1 MTQKNNNNAL
11 NQKTDEDEKR
21 QFNTIGLIG
30 KYADPSVGDALVN
43 LHEYFLSKDRNVLLD
58 DSTAAVFSNP
68 IFSSEIEVVSKT
80 QLGQRSDLV
89 IIVGGDGT
97 FLSAARS
104 LVGFGV
110 PLLGINLGHLG
121 FLVDL
126 CAIDVHLE
134 LDRILDGEY
143 SEENRFLIISEI
155 ERDGDYFGGG
165 NAFNDVVVHKTDV
178 ARMIEI
184 ETYIDD
190 KFMHSMHADGLIIST
205 PTGSTAYS
213 LSGGGPILYPSLN
226 VMELVPIC
234 PHTMS
239 NRPVVISG
247 DSEIDIVVS
256 DRFSTQA
263 QVTYDGQI
271 NFTLK
276 PGDHVKIMRHP
287 KYITVLHPK
296 SYDYFDILRA
306 KLHWGEK
313 LRN

>member
-1 MTQKNNNNAL
+1 MTDIEQKR
-11 NQKTDEDEKR
+11 T
-21 QFNTIGLIG
+21 FNTIGLIG
-30 KYADPSVGDALVN
+30 KYADPSVGDALVS
-43 LHEYFLSKDRNVLLD
+43 LHEYFLSNDCAVLLD
-58 DSTAAVFSNP
+58 ESTAAVFTDHEMESVTR
-68 IFSSEIEVVSKT
+68 I
-80 QLGQRSDLV
+80 QLGEQCDLI

-97 FLSAARS
+97 LLSAARS

-126 CAIDVHLE
+126 CAIDVHKA
-134 LDRILDGEY
+134 LDEIMAGEY
-143 SEENRFLIISEI
+143 TEENRFLIISEI

-165 NAFNDVVVHKTDV
+165 NAFNDVVIHKADV

-184 ETYIDD
+184 ETYVDN
-190 KFMHSMHADGLIIST
+190 KFVHSMHADGLIVST

-226 VMELVPIC
+226 VLELVPIC

-247 DSEIDIVVS
+247 ESEIDIVIS
-256 DRFSTQA
+256 DHFSTQA

-271 NFTLK
+271 NFNLM

-287 KYITVLHPK
+287 KHITILHPK
-296 SYDYFDILRA
+296 DYDYFEILRA
-306 KLHWGEK
+306 KLRWGEK

>member
-1 MTQKNNNNAL
+1 MTDTEQKRTF
-11 NQKTDEDEKR
+11 KC
-21 QFNTIGLIG
+21 IGFIG
-30 KYADPSVGDALVN
+30 KYADPSVGDALVS
-43 LHEYFLSKDRNVLLD
+43 LHEYFLDKNCEVLLD
-58 DSTAAVFSNP
+58 ESTAAVFTDH
-68 IFSSEIEVVSKT
+68 EMDVVTRT
-80 QLGQRSDLV
+80 QLGERCDLV

-97 FLSAARS
+97 LLSAARS

-126 CAIDVHLE
+126 CAIDVHQA
-134 LDRILDGEY
+134 LDEIMAGEY
-143 SEENRFLIISEI
+143 TEENRFLLISEI

-165 NAFNDVVVHKTDV
+165 NAFNDVVVHKADV

-226 VMELVPIC
+226 VIELVPIC

-247 DSEIDIVVS
+247 ESEIDIIVS
-256 DRFSTQA
+256 DHFSTQA

-271 NFTLK
+271 NFNLL

-287 KYITVLHPK
+287 KHITILHPK
-296 SYDYFDILRA
+296 DYDYFDILRA

-313 LRN
+313 LRSP

>member
-1 MTQKNNNNAL
+1 MTDNNNPENTRR
-11 NQKTDEDEKR
+11 KFE
-21 QFNTIGLIG
+21 TIGLIG
-30 KYADPSVGDALVN
+30 KYADPSVGDALVS
-43 LHEYFLSKDRNVLLD
+43 LHEYFSDNDRHVLLD
-58 DSTAAVFSNP
+58 ESTADVFNDH
-68 IFSSEIEVVSKT
+68 EMEVVT
-80 QLGQRSDLV
+80 RNQLGTRCDLI

-97 FLSAARS
+97 LLSAARS

-126 CAIDVHLE
+126 CAIDVHVE
-134 LDRILDGEY
+134 LDAIMSGEY
-143 SEENRFLIISEI
+143 TEENRFLIISEI

-165 NAFNDVVVHKTDV
+165 NAFNDVVIHKADV
-178 ARMIEI
+178 ARMLEI
-184 ETYIDD
+184 ETYIDN

-256 DRFSTQA
+256 GRFSTQA

-271 NFTLK
+271 NYNLL

-287 KYITVLHPK
+287 KHITILHPK
-296 SYDYFDILRA
+296 SYDYFEILRA
-306 KLHWGEK
+306 KLRWGEK

>member
-1 MTQKNNNNAL
+1 MTDIAP
-11 NQKTDEDEKR
+11 TDNDKKPI
-21 QFNTIGLIG
+21 FNTIGLIG
-30 KYADPSVGDALVN
+30 KYADPSVEDALVS
-43 LHEYFLSKDRNVLLD
+43 LHEYFNQIGCKVFLD
-58 DSTAAVFSNP
+58 ESTAAVFSDHEMQP
-68 IFSSEIEVVSKT
+68 ASRT
-80 QLGQRSDLV
+80 QLGEQCDLI

-97 FLSAARS
+97 LLNAARS

-126 CAIDVHLE
+126 CAIDVHKA
-134 LDRILDGEY
+134 LDEIMAGEY
-143 SEENRFLIISEI
+143 TEENRFLIISEI

-165 NAFNDVVVHKTDV
+165 NAFNDVVIHKSDV

-190 KFMHSMHADGLIIST
+190 RFMHSMHADGLIIST

-239 NRPVVISG
+239 NRPVVVSG
-247 DSEIDIVVS
+247 ESEIDIVVS

-271 NFTLK
+271 NFNLM

-287 KYITVLHPK
+287 KHITILHPK
-296 SYDYFDILRA
+296 TYDYFKILRT
-306 KLHWGEK
+306 KLRWGEK

>member
-1 MTQKNNNNAL
+1 MTEPNND
-11 NQKTDEDEKR
+11 KIKSFE
-21 QFNTIGLIG
+21 TIGLIG
-30 KYADPSVGDALVN
+30 KYADPSVGDALVS
-43 LHEYFLSKDRNVLLD
+43 LHDYFSANNCDVLLD
-58 DSTAAVFSNP
+58 ESTAAVFSDHNM
-68 IFSSEIEVVSKT
+68 EVVSRP
-80 QLGQRSDLV
+80 QLGQRCDLV

-97 FLSAARS
+97 LLNAARS

-126 CAIDVHLE
+126 CAIDVHKA
-134 LDRILDGEY
+134 LDDIMDGEY
-143 SEENRFLIISEI
+143 TEENRFLIISEI
-155 ERDGDYFGGG
+155 ERDGDCFGGG
-165 NAFNDVVVHKTDV
+165 NAFNDVVIHKSDV

-184 ETYIDD
+184 ETYIDN
-190 KFMHSMHADGLIIST
+190 KFVHSMHADGLIIAT

-247 DSEIDIVVS
+247 DSEIDVVVS
-256 DRFSTQA
+256 DRLSTQA
-263 QVTYDGQI
+263 QVSYDGQI
-271 NFTLK
+271 NFNLL

-287 KYITVLHPK
+287 KHITILHPK

-306 KLHWGEK
+306 KLRWGEK
-313 LRN
+313 LRS

>member
-1 MTQKNNNNAL
+1 MTERNNNKNEPK
-11 NQKTDEDEKR
+11 NRK
-21 QFNTIGLIG
+21 FNTIGLIG
-30 KYADPSVGDALVN
+30 KYADPSVGEALVS
-43 LHEYFLSKDRNVLLD
+43 LQEYFSANQCEVLLD
-58 DSTAAVFSNP
+58 ESTAAVFSDHNMT
-68 IFSSEIEVVSKT
+68 VVTRTK
-80 QLGQRSDLV
+80 LGQQSDLI
-89 IIVGGDGT
+89 IIVGGDGSL
-97 FLSAARS
+97 LSAARS

-126 CAIDVHLE
+126 CATDVHIA
-134 LDRILDGEY
+134 LDKIMDGQY
-143 SEENRFLIISEI
+143 TEEKRFLIISEI

-190 KFMHSMHADGLIIST
+190 KFMHSMHADGLIIAT

-239 NRPVVISG
+239 NRPVVVSG
-247 DSEIDIVVS
+247 DCEIDVVVS
-256 DRFSTQA
+256 DHFSNNA

-271 NFTLK
+271 NFNLK

-287 KYITVLHPK
+287 KSITILHPQD
-296 SYDYFDILRA
+296 YDYFDILRA
-306 KLHWGEK
+306 KLHWGER
-313 LRN
+313 LRK

>member
-1 MTQKNNNNAL
+1 MTKIKQNNRTF
-11 NQKTDEDEKR
+11 KC
-21 QFNTIGLIG
+21 IGLIG
-30 KYADPSVGDALVN
+30 KYADPSVGDALVS
-43 LHEYFLSKDRNVLLD
+43 LHKYFLSNNRAVLLD
-58 DSTAAVFSNP
+58 ESTAAVFNDHDMSVATRT
-68 IFSSEIEVVSKT
+68 E
-80 QLGQRSDLV
+80 LGQQCDLI
-89 IIVGGDGT
+89 IIVGGDGSL
-97 FLSAARS
+97 LSAART

-126 CAIDVHLE
+126 CAIDVHE
-134 LDRILDGEY
+134 ALDEILAGEY
-143 SEENRFLIISEI
+143 TEENRFLIISEI

-165 NAFNDVVVHKTDV
+165 NAFNDVVIHKTDV

-184 ETYIDD
+184 ETYIDN

-271 NFTLK
+271 NFDLL

-287 KYITVLHPK
+287 KHITILHPK
-296 SYDYFDILRA
+296 DYDYFEILRA
-306 KLHWGEK
+306 KLRWGEK
-313 LRN
+313 LTK

>member
-1 MTQKNNNNAL
+1 MTDTEQKRTF
-11 NQKTDEDEKR
+11 KS
-21 QFNTIGLIG
+21 IGLIG
-30 KYADPSVGDALVN
+30 KYADPSVGDALVS
-43 LHEYFLSKDRNVLLD
+43 LHEYFLEKDCAVFLD
-58 DSTAAVFSNP
+58 ESTADVFSDH
-68 IFSSEIEVVSKT
+68 EMDVVTRT
-80 QLGQRSDLV
+80 QLGQQCDLI

-97 FLSAARS
+97 LLSAARS

-126 CAIDVHLE
+126 CAIDVHLA
-134 LDRILDGEY
+134 LDDIMAGEY
-143 SEENRFLIISEI
+143 TEENRFLLISEI

-184 ETYIDD
+184 ETYIDN
-190 KFMHSMHADGLIIST
+190 KFMHTMHADGLIIST

-226 VMELVPIC
+226 VIELVPIC

-247 DSEIDIVVS
+247 ESEIDIVVS
-256 DRFSTQA
+256 DHFSTQA

-271 NFTLK
+271 NYNLL

-287 KYITVLHPK
+287 KHITILHPK
-296 SYDYFDILRA
+296 DYDYFDILRA

-313 LRN
+313 LRK

>member
-1 MTQKNNNNAL
+1 MTDVEQKRIF
-11 NQKTDEDEKR
+11 K
-21 QFNTIGLIG
+21 TIGLIG
-30 KYADPSVGDALVN
+30 KYADPSVSDALLS
-43 LHEYFLSKDRNVLLD
+43 LHEYFLSNDREVLLD
-58 DSTAAVFSNP
+58 ESRAMVFSAHKME
-68 IFSSEIEVVSKT
+68 SVSRA
-80 QLGQRSDLV
+80 QLGERCDLI

-97 FLSAARS
+97 LLSAARS

-126 CAIDVHLE
+126 CAIDVHKA
-134 LDRILDGEY
+134 LDEILAGEY

-165 NAFNDVVVHKTDV
+165 NAFNDVVIHKSDV

-184 ETYIDD
+184 ETYIDN

-247 DSEIDIVVS
+247 ESEIDIVVS

-271 NFTLK
+271 NFNLL

-287 KYITVLHPK
+287 KHITILHPK
-296 SYDYFDILRA
+296 DYDYFEILRA
-306 KLHWGEK
+306 KLRWGEK

>member
-1 MTQKNNNNAL
+1 LKDFPVSTAE
-11 NQKTDEDEKR
+11 KTINHPAKS
-21 QFNTIGLIG
+21 FSTIGLIG
-30 KYADPSVGDALVN
+30 KYADPSVGDALVS
-43 LHEYFLSKDRNVLLD
+43 LHEYFESNDCRVLLD
-58 DSTAAVFSNP
+58 ESTAAVFSDHGM
-68 IFSSEIEVVSKT
+68 EVVSRT
-80 QLGQRSDLV
+80 QIGEYCDLV

-97 FLSAARS
+97 LLSAARS

-126 CAIDVHLE
+126 CAIDVHLA
-134 LDRILDGEY
+134 LDEIMAGEY
-143 SEENRFLIISEI
+143 TEENRFLIISEI

-165 NAFNDVVVHKTDV
+165 NAFNDVVIHKADV

-184 ETYIDD
+184 ETYVDD
-190 KFMHSMHADGLIIST
+190 KFMASMHADGLIVST

-247 DSEIDIVVS
+247 ESEIDIVVS

-271 NFTLK
+271 NFNLM

-287 KYITVLHPK
+287 KHITILHPK
-296 SYDYFDILRA
+296 DYDYFEILRA
-306 KLHWGEK
+306 KLRWGEK

>member
-1 MTQKNNNNAL
+1 MKDTKP
-11 NQKTDEDEKR
+11 KR
-21 QFNTIGLIG
+21 TFKTIGLIG
-30 KYADPSVGDALVN
+30 KYADPSVEDALVS
-43 LHEYFLSKDRNVLLD
+43 LHEYFLDKDCDVFLD
-58 DSTAAVFSNP
+58 ESTAAVFTDHGMEQ
-68 IFSSEIEVVSKT
+68 ITRT
-80 QLGQRSDLV
+80 QLGEQCDLI

-97 FLSAARS
+97 LLSAARS

-126 CAIDVHLE
+126 CAIDVHKA
-134 LDRILDGEY
+134 LDEIMAGEY
-143 SEENRFLIISEI
+143 TEENRFLIISEI
-155 ERDGDYFGGG
+155 ERNGHYFGGG

-184 ETYIDD
+184 ETYIDN

-247 DSEIDIVVS
+247 ESEIDIVVS

-271 NFTLK
+271 NFNLL

-287 KYITVLHPK
+287 KYITILHPK
-296 SYDYFDILRA
+296 DYDYFEILRA
-306 KLHWGEK
+306 KLRWGEK
-313 LRN
+313 LKK

>member
-1 MTQKNNNNAL
+1 MT
-11 NQKTDEDEKR
+11 DPEKR
-21 QFNTIGLIG
+21 TFNTIGLIG
-30 KYADPSVGDALVN
+30 KYADPSVEDALVS
-43 LHEYFLSKDRNVLLD
+43 LHEYFLDKNCGVFLD
-58 DSTAAVFSNP
+58 EHTATVFTDHEMEP
-68 IFSSEIEVVSKT
+68 VTRT
-80 QLGQRSDLV
+80 QLGKRCDLI

-97 FLSAARS
+97 LLNAARS

-126 CAIDVHLE
+126 CAIDVHKA
-134 LDRILDGEY
+134 LDEIMAGQY
-143 SEENRFLIISEI
+143 IEENRFLLISEI
-155 ERDGDYFGGG
+155 ERNGDYFGGG
-165 NAFNDVVVHKTDV
+165 NAFNDVVVHKADV

-184 ETYIDD
+184 ETYVDD
-190 KFMHSMHADGLIIST
+190 KFMHSMHSDGLIIST

-226 VMELVPIC
+226 VIELVPIC

-247 DSEIDIVVS
+247 ESEIDIVVS
-256 DRFSTQA
+256 DHFSTQA

-271 NFTLK
+271 NYSLM

-287 KYITVLHPK
+287 KHITILHPK
-296 SYDYFDILRA
+296 DYDYFNILRA
-306 KLHWGEK
+306 KLRWGEK
-313 LRN
+313 LRD

>member
-1 MTQKNNNNAL
+1 MTDIEQKRIF
-11 NQKTDEDEKR
+11 K
-21 QFNTIGLIG
+21 TIGLIG
-30 KYADPSVGDALVN
+30 KYADPSVEDALVS
-43 LHEYFLSKDRNVLLD
+43 LHEYFLSNDCNVLLD
-58 DSTAAVFSNP
+58 ENTAAVFTDHEMEPVTRS
-68 IFSSEIEVVSKT
+68 
-80 QLGQRSDLV
+80 QLGERCDLV

-97 FLSAARS
+97 LLSAART

-126 CAIDVHLE
+126 CAIDVHKA
-134 LDRILDGEY
+134 LDEIMAGEY
-143 SEENRFLIISEI
+143 TEENRFLIISEI

-165 NAFNDVVVHKTDV
+165 NAFNDVVIHKADV

-184 ETYIDD
+184 ETYVDN

-226 VMELVPIC
+226 VLELVPIC

-256 DRFSTQA
+256 DHFSTQA

-271 NFTLK
+271 NFTLL

-287 KYITVLHPK
+287 KHITILHPK
-296 SYDYFDILRA
+296 DYDYFEILRA
-306 KLHWGEK
+306 KLRWGEK

>member
-1 MTQKNNNNAL
+1 MTQKQDEIKNNRIF
-11 NQKTDEDEKR
+11 K
-21 QFNTIGLIG
+21 TIGLIG
-30 KYADPSVGDALVN
+30 KYADPSVGDALVS
-43 LHEYFLSKDRNVLLD
+43 LHDYFDANNCEVLLD
-58 DSTAAVFSNP
+58 ESTAAVFS
-68 IFSSEIEVVSKT
+68 SHDMEIVT
-80 QLGQRSDLV
+80 RNQLGERSDLV

-97 FLSAARS
+97 LLSAARS

-126 CAIDVHLE
+126 CAIDVHLA
-134 LDRILDGEY
+134 LDDILAGQY
-143 SEENRFLIISEI
+143 TEENRFLIISEI

-165 NAFNDVVVHKTDV
+165 NAFNDVVIHKSDV

-190 KFMHSMHADGLIIST
+190 KFVHSMHADGLIIST

-271 NFTLK
+271 NFNLL

-287 KYITVLHPK
+287 KHITILHPK
-296 SYDYFDILRA
+296 TYDYFEILRA

>member
-1 MTQKNNNNAL
+1 MTQTKQNNRTF
-11 NQKTDEDEKR
+11 KC
-21 QFNTIGLIG
+21 IGLIG
-30 KYADPSVGDALVN
+30 KYADPSVGDALVS
-43 LHEYFLSKDRNVLLD
+43 LHEYFLSNDRSVLLD
-58 DSTAAVFSNP
+58 ESTAAVFSDH
-68 IFSSEIEVVSKT
+68 SMAVATRSE
-80 QLGQRSDLV
+80 LGQQCDLI
-89 IIVGGDGT
+89 IIVGGDGSL
-97 FLSAARS
+97 LSAART

-126 CAIDVHLE
+126 CAIDVHKA
-134 LDRILDGEY
+134 LDDIMAGEY
-143 SEENRFLIISEI
+143 TEENRFLIISEI
-155 ERDGDYFGGG
+155 ERDGDYFGAG

-271 NFTLK
+271 NFDLL

-287 KYITVLHPK
+287 KHITILHPK
-296 SYDYFDILRA
+296 NYDYFEILRA
-306 KLHWGEK
+306 KLRWGEK
-313 LRN
+313 LTK

>member
-1 MTQKNNNNAL
+1 MTDNNNPENTRR
-11 NQKTDEDEKR
+11 KFE
-21 QFNTIGLIG
+21 TIGLIG
-30 KYADPSVGDALVN
+30 KYADPSVGDALVS
-43 LHEYFLSKDRNVLLD
+43 LHEYFSDNNRHVLLD
-58 DSTAAVFSNP
+58 ESTADVFSDH
-68 IFSSEIEVVSKT
+68 EMEVVT
-80 QLGQRSDLV
+80 RNQLGERCELV

-97 FLSAARS
+97 LLSAARS

-126 CAIDVHLE
+126 CAIDVHKE
-134 LDRILDGEY
+134 LDEIMSGEY
-143 SEENRFLIISEI
+143 IEENRFLIISEI

-165 NAFNDVVVHKTDV
+165 NAFNDVVIHKADV
-178 ARMIEI
+178 ARMLEI
-184 ETYIDD
+184 ETYIDN

-256 DRFSTQA
+256 GRFSTQA

-271 NFTLK
+271 NYNLL

-287 KYITVLHPK
+287 KHITILHPK
-296 SYDYFDILRA
+296 SYDYFEILRA
-306 KLHWGEK
+306 KLRWGEK

>member
-1 MTQKNNNNAL
+1 MTDIEITDITSIEITDITSK
-11 NQKTDEDEKR
+11 KTF
-21 QFNTIGLIG
+21 QTIGLIG
-30 KYADPSVGDALVN
+30 KYADPSVGDTLVSLN
-43 LHEYFLSKDRNVLLD
+43 EYFLNKDCTVFLD
-58 DSTAAVFSNP
+58 ESTSAVFSNHKMNAL
-68 IFSSEIEVVSKT
+68 SRT
-80 QLGQRSDLV
+80 QLGEQCDLI

-97 FLSAARS
+97 LLSAARS

-126 CAIDVHLE
+126 CAIDVHLA
-134 LDRILDGEY
+134 LDEIMAGEY
-143 SEENRFLIISEI
+143 TEENRFLIISEI
-155 ERDGDYFGGG
+155 ERDGDCFGGG
-165 NAFNDVVVHKTDV
+165 NAFNDVVIHKSDV

-184 ETYIDD
+184 ETYIDN
-190 KFMHSMHADGLIIST
+190 KFMHSMHADGLIIAT

-247 DSEIDIVVS
+247 ESEIDIIVS
-256 DRFSTQA
+256 DRFSSQA

-271 NFTLK
+271 NFNLLS
-276 PGDHVKIMRHP
+276 GDHVKIMRHP
-287 KYITVLHPK
+287 KHITILHPK
-296 SYDYFDILRA
+296 NYDYFEILRA
-306 KLHWGEK
+306 KLRWGEK

>member
-1 MTQKNNNNAL
+1 MTDTQQN
-11 NQKTDEDEKR
+11 KT
-21 QFNTIGLIG
+21 FSSIGLIG
-30 KYADPSVGDALVN
+30 KYADPSVGDALVS
-43 LHEYFLSKDRNVLLD
+43 LHEYFLGKKCDVFLD
-58 DSTAAVFSNP
+58 ESTAAVFTDH
-68 IFSSEIEVVSKT
+68 EMDVVSRT
-80 QLGQRSDLV
+80 QLGERCDLI

-97 FLSAARS
+97 LLSAARS

-126 CAIDVHLE
+126 CAIDVHKA
-134 LDRILDGEY
+134 LDEIMEGEY
-143 SEENRFLIISEI
+143 TEENRFLLISEI

-165 NAFNDVVVHKTDV
+165 NAFNDVVIHKSDV

-226 VMELVPIC
+226 VIELVPIC

-247 DSEIDIVVS
+247 ESEIDIIVS
-256 DRFSTQA
+256 DHFSTQA

-271 NFTLK
+271 NFNLL

-287 KYITVLHPK
+287 KHITILHPK
-296 SYDYFDILRA
+296 DYDYFEILRA
-306 KLHWGEK
+306 KLRWGEK
-313 LRN
+313 LRS

>member
-1 MTQKNNNNAL
+1 MTDAEQKR
-11 NQKTDEDEKR
+11 T
-21 QFNTIGLIG
+21 FTSIGLIG
-30 KYADPSVGDALVN
+30 KYADPSVGDALVS
-43 LHEYFLSKDRNVLLD
+43 LHEYFNERDCGVFLD
-58 DSTAAVFSNP
+58 ESTAAVFTDHNMD
-68 IFSSEIEVVSKT
+68 VVTRT
-80 QLGQRSDLV
+80 QLGEQCDLI

-97 FLSAARS
+97 LLSAARS

-126 CAIDVHLE
+126 CAIDVHKA
-134 LDRILDGEY
+134 LDEIMAGQY
-143 SEENRFLIISEI
+143 TEENRFLIISEI

-165 NAFNDVVVHKTDV
+165 NAFNDVVIHKADV

-184 ETYIDD
+184 ETYIDN

-247 DSEIDIVVS
+247 ESEIDIVVS

-271 NFTLK
+271 NFNLL

-287 KYITVLHPK
+287 KHITILHPK
-296 SYDYFDILRA
+296 DYDYFEILRA
-306 KLHWGEK
+306 KLRWGEK

>member
-1 MTQKNNNNAL
+1 MTDKE
-11 NQKTDEDEKR
+11 QKTI
-21 QFNTIGLIG
+21 FNTIGFIG

-43 LHEYFLSKDRNVLLD
+43 LHAYFANIDCNVLLD
-58 DSTAAVFSNP
+58 ESTAAVFTEHKMES
-68 IFSSEIEVVSKT
+68 VSRT
-80 QLGQRSDLV
+80 QLGELCDLI

-97 FLSAARS
+97 LLSAARS

-126 CAIDVHLE
+126 CATDVNQA
-134 LDRILDGEY
+134 LDEIMAGEY
-143 SEENRFLIISEI
+143 TEENRYLLISEI

-165 NAFNDVVVHKTDV
+165 NAFNDVVIHKADV

-184 ETYIDD
+184 ETYVDN
-190 KFMHSMHADGLIIST
+190 KFMHSMHADGLIVST

-213 LSGGGPILYPSLN
+213 LSGGGPIIYPSLN
-226 VMELVPIC
+226 VIEMVPIC

-247 DSEIDIVVS
+247 DSELDIVVS
-256 DRFSTQA
+256 DHFSTQA

-271 NFTLK
+271 NFNLL

-287 KYITVLHPK
+287 KHITILHPK
-296 SYDYFDILRA
+296 DYDYFEILRA
-306 KLHWGEK
+306 KLRWGEK

>member
-1 MTQKNNNNAL
+1 MTDVEQKRIF
-11 NQKTDEDEKR
+11 K
-21 QFNTIGLIG
+21 TIGLIG
-30 KYADPSVGDALVN
+30 KYADPSVGDALVS
-43 LHEYFLSKDRNVLLD
+43 LHEYFLSNDREVLLD
-58 DSTAAVFSNP
+58 ESTAMVFSAHEME
-68 IFSSEIEVVSKT
+68 SVSRA
-80 QLGQRSDLV
+80 QLGERCDLV

-97 FLSAARS
+97 LLSAARS

-126 CAIDVHLE
+126 CAIDVHKA
-134 LDRILDGEY
+134 LDEILAGEY
-143 SEENRFLIISEI
+143 TEENRFLIISEI

-165 NAFNDVVVHKTDV
+165 NAFNDVVIHKSDV

-184 ETYIDD
+184 ETYIDN

-247 DSEIDIVVS
+247 ESEIDIVVS

-271 NFTLK
+271 NFNLL

-287 KYITVLHPK
+287 KHITILHPK
-296 SYDYFDILRA
+296 DYDYFEILRA
-306 KLHWGEK
+306 KLRWGEK

>member
-1 MTQKNNNNAL
+1 MTPQKEEKSNNRIF
-11 NQKTDEDEKR
+11 K
-21 QFNTIGLIG
+21 TIGLIG
-30 KYADPSVGDALVN
+30 KYADPSVGDALVS
-43 LHEYFLSKDRNVLLD
+43 LHEYFASNNCDVLLD
-58 DSTAAVFSNP
+58 ESTAAVFSNH
-68 IFSSEIEVVSKT
+68 EMEVVT
-80 QLGQRSDLV
+80 RNQLGERSDLV

-97 FLSAARS
+97 LLSAARS

-126 CAIDVHLE
+126 CAIDVHLA
-134 LDRILDGEY
+134 LDDILAGEY
-143 SEENRFLIISEI
+143 TEENRFLIISEI

-165 NAFNDVVVHKTDV
+165 NAFNDVVIHKSDV

-190 KFMHSMHADGLIIST
+190 KFVHSMHADGLIIST

-271 NFTLK
+271 NFNLL

-287 KYITVLHPK
+287 KHITILHPK
-296 SYDYFDILRA
+296 TYDYFEILRA
-306 KLHWGEK
+306 KLRWGEK

>member
-1 MTQKNNNNAL
+1 MTDVEQKRIF
-11 NQKTDEDEKR
+11 K
-21 QFNTIGLIG
+21 TIGLIG
-30 KYADPSVGDALVN
+30 KYADPSVGDALVS
-43 LHEYFLSKDRNVLLD
+43 LHEYFLSNDREVLLD
-58 DSTAAVFSNP
+58 ESTAMVFSAHEME
-68 IFSSEIEVVSKT
+68 SVSRA
-80 QLGQRSDLV
+80 QLGERCDLV

-97 FLSAARS
+97 LLSAARS

-126 CAIDVHLE
+126 CAIDVHKA
-134 LDRILDGEY
+134 LDEILAGEY
-143 SEENRFLIISEI
+143 TEENRFLIISEI

-165 NAFNDVVVHKTDV
+165 NAFNDVVIHKADV

-184 ETYIDD
+184 ETYIDN

-247 DSEIDIVVS
+247 ESEIDIVVS

-271 NFTLK
+271 NFNLL

-287 KYITVLHPK
+287 KHITILHPK
-296 SYDYFDILRA
+296 DYDYFEILRA
-306 KLHWGEK
+306 KLRWGEK

>member
-1 MTQKNNNNAL
+1 MSDT
-11 NQKTDEDEKR
+11 EKR
-21 QFNTIGLIG
+21 IFNTIGLIG
-30 KYADPSVGDALVN
+30 KYADPSVGDALVS
-43 LHEYFLSKDRNVLLD
+43 LHEYFLDKGCNVFLD
-58 DSTAAVFSNP
+58 EHTATVFTDHEMES
-68 IFSSEIEVVSKT
+68 VTRT
-80 QLGQRSDLV
+80 QLGERCDLI

-97 FLSAARS
+97 LLSAARS

-126 CAIDVHLE
+126 CAIDVHKA
-134 LDRILDGEY
+134 LDEIMAGQY
-143 SEENRFLIISEI
+143 NEENRFLLISEI
-155 ERDGDYFGGG
+155 ERNGDFFGGG
-165 NAFNDVVVHKTDV
+165 NAFNDVVVHKADV

-184 ETYIDD
+184 ETYVDD

-226 VMELVPIC
+226 VIELVPIC

-247 DSEIDIVVS
+247 ESEIDIVVS
-256 DRFSTQA
+256 DHFSTQA

-271 NFTLK
+271 NYSLM

-287 KYITVLHPK
+287 KHITILHPK
-296 SYDYFDILRA
+296 DYDYFNILRA
-306 KLHWGEK
+306 KLRWGEK
-313 LRN
+313 LRD

>member
-1 MTQKNNNNAL
+1 MTD
-11 NQKTDEDEKR
+11 TERKR
-21 QFNTIGLIG
+21 TFKTIGLIG
-30 KYADPSVGDALVN
+30 KYADPSVGDALVS
-43 LHEYFLSKDRNVLLD
+43 LHEYFLGNDCHVLLD
-58 DSTAAVFSNP
+58 ESTAAVFTHHEMES
-68 IFSSEIEVVSKT
+68 VTRT
-80 QLGQRSDLV
+80 QLGEQCDLI

-97 FLSAARS
+97 LLSAARS

-126 CAIDVHLE
+126 CAIDVHKA
-134 LDRILDGEY
+134 LDEIMAGEY
-143 SEENRFLIISEI
+143 TEENRFLIISEI

-165 NAFNDVVVHKTDV
+165 NAFNDVVIHKADV

-184 ETYIDD
+184 ETYVDN

-226 VMELVPIC
+226 VLQLVPIC

-247 DSEIDIVVS
+247 ESEIDIVVS
-256 DRFSTQA
+256 DHFSTQA

-271 NFTLK
+271 NFNLM

-287 KYITVLHPK
+287 KHITILHPK
-296 SYDYFDILRA
+296 EYDYFEILRA
-306 KLHWGEK
+306 KLRWGEK

>member
-1 MTQKNNNNAL
+1 MTEPKSNTNNGHTQNEHKKSF
-11 NQKTDEDEKR
+11 Q
-21 QFNTIGLIG
+21 TIGLIG
-30 KYADPSVGDALVN
+30 KYADPSAGDTLVS
-43 LHEYFLSKDRNVLLD
+43 LHEYFAGNQCDVLLD
-58 DSTAAVFSNP
+58 ESTAAVFTNHEMQVASR
-68 IFSSEIEVVSKT
+68 T
-80 QLGQRSDLV
+80 QLGQQCDLI
-89 IIVGGDGT
+89 IIVGGDGSL
-97 FLSAARS
+97 LSAARS

-126 CAIDVHLE
+126 CAIDVNKA
-134 LDRILDGEY
+134 LDNIMAGEY

-165 NAFNDVVVHKTDV
+165 NAFNDVVIHKTDV

-184 ETYIDD
+184 ETYIDN
-190 KFMHSMHADGLIIST
+190 KFMHSMHADGLIIAT

-247 DSEIDIVVS
+247 DSEIDVVVS
-256 DRFSTQA
+256 DHFAANA

-271 NFTLK
+271 NFNLK

-287 KYITVLHPK
+287 KSITILHPK
-296 SYDYFDILRA
+296 DYDYFDILRA

-313 LRN
+313 LRK

>member
-1 MTQKNNNNAL
+1 MTD
-11 NQKTDEDEKR
+11 TEKR
-21 QFNTIGLIG
+21 TFNTIGLIG
-30 KYADPSVGDALVN
+30 KYADPSVGDALVS
-43 LHEYFLSKDRNVLLD
+43 LHEYFLDKNCGVFLD
-58 DSTAAVFSNP
+58 EHTATVFTDHEMES
-68 IFSSEIEVVSKT
+68 VTRT
-80 QLGQRSDLV
+80 QLGERCDLV

-97 FLSAARS
+97 LLSAARS

-126 CAIDVHLE
+126 CAIDVHKA
-134 LDRILDGEY
+134 LDEIMAGQY
-143 SEENRFLIISEI
+143 IEENRFLLISEI
-155 ERDGDYFGGG
+155 ERNGDYFGGG
-165 NAFNDVVVHKTDV
+165 NAFNDVVVHKADV

-184 ETYIDD
+184 ETYVDD

-226 VMELVPIC
+226 VIELVPIC

-247 DSEIDIVVS
+247 ESEIDIVVS
-256 DRFSTQA
+256 DHFSTQA

-271 NFTLK
+271 NYSLM

-287 KYITVLHPK
+287 KHITILHPK
-296 SYDYFDILRA
+296 DYDYFNILRA
-306 KLHWGEK
+306 KLRWGEK
-313 LRN
+313 LRD

>member
-1 MTQKNNNNAL
+1 MTDSEQKR
-11 NQKTDEDEKR
+11 T
-21 QFNTIGLIG
+21 FTSIGLIG
-30 KYADPSVGDALVN
+30 KYADPSVGDALVS
-43 LHEYFLSKDRNVLLD
+43 LHEYFNERSCDVFLD
-58 DSTAAVFSNP
+58 ESTSAVFTDHDMD
-68 IFSSEIEVVSKT
+68 IVTRT
-80 QLGQRSDLV
+80 QLGEQCDLI

-97 FLSAARS
+97 LLSAARS

-126 CAIDVHLE
+126 CAIDVHKA
-134 LDRILDGEY
+134 LDEIMAGQY
-143 SEENRFLIISEI
+143 TEENRFLIISEI

-165 NAFNDVVVHKTDV
+165 NAFNDVVIHKADV

-184 ETYIDD
+184 ETYIDN

-247 DSEIDIVVS
+247 ESEIDIIVS

-271 NFTLK
+271 NFNLL

-287 KYITVLHPK
+287 KHITILHPK
-296 SYDYFDILRA
+296 DYDYFEILRA
-306 KLHWGEK
+306 KLRWGEK

>member
-1 MTQKNNNNAL
+1 MTETENKHSF
-11 NQKTDEDEKR
+11 R
-21 QFNTIGLIG
+21 SIGLIG
-30 KYADPSVGDALVN
+30 KYADPSVGDALVS
-43 LHEYFLSKDRNVLLD
+43 LHEYFAEKGCDVFLD
-58 DSTAAVFSNP
+58 ESTAAVFTDH
-68 IFSSEIEVVSKT
+68 EMEVVTRT
-80 QLGQRSDLV
+80 QLGEKCDLI

-97 FLSAARS
+97 LLSAARS

-126 CAIDVHLE
+126 CAIDVHKA
-134 LDRILDGEY
+134 LDEIMAGEY
-143 SEENRFLIISEI
+143 TEENRFLLICEI

-184 ETYIDD
+184 ETYIDN

-226 VMELVPIC
+226 VIELVPIC

-247 DSEIDIVVS
+247 ESEIDIVVS
-256 DRFSTQA
+256 DHFSTQA

-271 NFTLK
+271 NFNLL

-287 KYITVLHPK
+287 KHITILHPK
-296 SYDYFDILRA
+296 DYDYFEILRA
-306 KLHWGEK
+306 KLRWGEK

>member
-1 MTQKNNNNAL
+1 MTDTI
-11 NQKTDEDEKR
+11 KTKEFKC
-21 QFNTIGLIG
+21 IGLIG
-30 KYADPSVGDALVN
+30 KYADPSVEDALVS
-43 LHEYFLSKDRNVLLD
+43 LHEYFLSNDRSVLLD
-58 DSTAAVFSNP
+58 ESTAAVFTDHQMQS
-68 IFSSEIEVVSKT
+68 VSRN
-80 QLGQRSDLV
+80 QLGEQCDLI

-97 FLSAARS
+97 LLSAART

-126 CAIDVHLE
+126 CAIDVHKA
-134 LDRILDGEY
+134 LDEILAGQY
-143 SEENRFLIISEI
+143 NAENRFLIISEI

-165 NAFNDVVVHKTDV
+165 NAFNDVVIHKSDV

-184 ETYIDD
+184 ETYIDN

-256 DRFSTQA
+256 DHFSSQA

-271 NFTLK
+271 NFTLL

-287 KYITVLHPK
+287 KHITILHPK
-296 SYDYFDILRA
+296 NYDYFEILRA

-313 LRN
+313 LRS

>member
-1 MTQKNNNNAL
+1 MTDIEQKRIF
-11 NQKTDEDEKR
+11 K
-21 QFNTIGLIG
+21 TIGLIG
-30 KYADPSVGDALVN
+30 KYADPSVEDALVS
-43 LHEYFLSKDRNVLLD
+43 LHEYFLSNDCNVLLD
-58 DSTAAVFSNP
+58 ENTAAVFTDHEMEPVTRS
-68 IFSSEIEVVSKT
+68 
-80 QLGQRSDLV
+80 QLGERCDLV

-97 FLSAARS
+97 LLSAART

-126 CAIDVHLE
+126 CAIDVHKA
-134 LDRILDGEY
+134 LDEIMAGEY
-143 SEENRFLIISEI
+143 TEENRFLIISEI

-165 NAFNDVVVHKTDV
+165 NAFNDVVIHKADV

-184 ETYIDD
+184 ETYVDN

-226 VMELVPIC
+226 VLELVPIC

-247 DSEIDIVVS
+247 ESEIDIVVS
-256 DRFSTQA
+256 DHFSTQA

-271 NFTLK
+271 NFTLL

-287 KYITVLHPK
+287 KHITILHPK
-296 SYDYFDILRA
+296 DYDYFEILRA
-306 KLHWGEK
+306 KLRWGEK

>member
-1 MTQKNNNNAL
+1 MTDTEQKR
-11 NQKTDEDEKR
+11 T
-21 QFNTIGLIG
+21 FTSIGLIG
-30 KYADPSVGDALVN
+30 KYADPSVGDTLVS
-43 LHEYFLSKDRNVLLD
+43 LHEYFQEKSCDVFLD
-58 DSTAAVFSNP
+58 ESTAAVFTEHNMD
-68 IFSSEIEVVSKT
+68 IVTRT
-80 QLGQRSDLV
+80 QLGERCDLI

-97 FLSAARS
+97 LLSAARS

-126 CAIDVHLE
+126 CAIDVHKA
-134 LDRILDGEY
+134 LDEIMAGQY
-143 SEENRFLIISEI
+143 TEENRFLIISEI

-165 NAFNDVVVHKTDV
+165 NAFNDVVIHKADV
-178 ARMIEI
+178 ARMLEI
-184 ETYIDD
+184 ETYIDN

-247 DSEIDIVVS
+247 ESEIDIIVS

-271 NFTLK
+271 NFNLL

-287 KYITVLHPK
+287 KHITILHPK
-296 SYDYFDILRA
+296 DYDYFEILRA
-306 KLHWGEK
+306 KLRWGEK

>member
-1 MTQKNNNNAL
+1 MTEKQENN
-11 NQKTDEDEKR
+11 KTFKC
-21 QFNTIGLIG
+21 IGLIG
-30 KYADPSVGDALVN
+30 KYADPSVAETLISLN
-43 LHEYFLSKDRNVLLD
+43 EYFLNNDCHVLLD
-58 DSTAAVFSNP
+58 ESTAT
-68 IFSSEIEVVSKT
+68 IFTDHQIEAATRT
-80 QLGQRSDLV
+80 QLGQRCDLI

-97 FLSAARS
+97 LLSAART

-126 CAIDVHLE
+126 CATDVHQA
-134 LDRILDGEY
+134 LDEIMAGEY

-165 NAFNDVVVHKTDV
+165 NAFNDVVIHKTDV

-184 ETYIDD
+184 ETYIDN
-190 KFMHSMHADGLIIST
+190 KFVHSMHADGLIIST

-247 DSEIDIVVS
+247 DSEIDLVVS
-256 DRFSTQA
+256 DRFSTHA

-271 NFTLK
+271 NFHLM

-287 KYITVLHPK
+287 KHITILHPK
-296 SYDYFDILRA
+296 NYDYFEILRA

-313 LRN
+313 LIK